1 MWENSLKNLTYGK
14 VCVNIYLAIA
24 KQVFQ
29 KEIKKKGLGMS
40 LKTFFPVFLFA
51 ICSDILLCNKLV

>member
-1 MWENSLKNLTYGK
+1 MWENSLKNLIYSK

-29 KEIKKKGLGMS
+29 KKKKKKGLGMS

-51 ICSDILLCNKLV
+51 ICLDI

>member
-24 KQVFQ
+24 SKSKNVTD
-29 KEIKKKGLGMS
+29 KKRLGMS
-40 LKTFFPVFLFA
+40 LKTFFLVFLF
-51 ICSDILLCNKLV
+51 LLFA

>member
-29 KEIKKKGLGMS
+29 KEINKKGLGMS
-40 LKTFFPVFLFA
+40 LKTFFPVFFFLLFA
-51 ICSDILLCNKLV
+51 